1 MADAEMIPFTDAHTH
16 TPPAPGILALRNL
29 AYPEERAEHFSG
41 ELFSAGIHPRD
52 VLKYDFE
59 ALESYL
65 AEHGCAAVGECGLDR
80 TAEADFA
87 FQEAC
92 FLRHAELAEKRT
104 LPLVIHCVRAYPELI
119 RLKKKRK
126 KTIPWIIHGFRGNAK
141 TAHELL
147 KHGFT
152 LSLSPVLLR
161 HAGSL
166 SPEIMDVGFLLET
179 DDAQEYIEELY
190 AIAARLAGVAPEE
203 LKERVYRL
211 FTRIFQYE

>member
-1 MADAEMIPFTDAHTH
+1 MIPFTDAHTH
-16 TPPAPGILALRNL
+16 RTPPAEVLALRNL
-29 AYPEERAEHFSG
+29 AYPEETAESSSM
-41 ELFSAGIHPRD
+41 LYSAGIHPRD
-52 VLKYDFE
+52 LLKLDFE
-59 ALESYL
+59 PLESYL

-92 FLRHAELAEKRT
+92 FLRHAELAEKHS

-119 RLKKKRK
+119 RLKKCRK
-126 KTIPWIIHGFRGNAK
+126 SSVPWVVHGFRGNEE

-179 DDAQEYIEELY
+179 DDAQENIKELY
-190 AIAARLAGVAPEE
+190 TIAARPAGTSPEE
-203 LKERVYRL
+203 LKERVHRL
-211 FTRIFQYE
+211 FTGIFVHESHS